1 MIESLENVY
10 KYSDVYESFV
20 KERSEF
26 MPDFEITQNV
36 QSIRLITRNPVK
48 NEDVPRLKKKI
59 DQVNDK
65 NRDELKSMYLEIITN
80 GEFSAKGGAGLGFVE
95 MAKTSGNNLEYS
107 FKPITDDYSLY
118 TFIVTF
124 AI

>member
-1 MIESLENVY
+1 
-10 KYSDVYESFV
+10 
-20 KERSEF
+20 
-26 MPDFEITQNV
+26 
-36 QSIRLITRNPVK
+36 
-48 NEDVPRLKKKI
+48 
-59 DQVNDK
+59 
-65 NRDELKSMYLEIITN
+65 MYLEIITN